1 MKKIKIGFSDF
12 WGGFDYNPTGKS
24 DYDNIF
30 HRILSEKYD
39 IEIDNH
45 SPDFLIYSVF
55 GNSHESFKNCKK
67 IFYTGE
73 NRRPD
78 FTKCDYAI
86 TFDHL
91 DDSRHHRFPLSA
103 IILIEKGIKEFSKDI
118 DFESIKR
125 KKSKF
130 CNFVFSN
137 PGGSFRNN
145 LFHKLS
151 KYKRVD
157 AGGAVLNNIGSLV
170 GDKLEF
176 IDRYKFTIAFENSEY
191 PGYTTEKI
199 VHPKLVNSIPIY
211 WGNPLVGNDW
221 NSKGFINYYDY
232 MDTSKMIEFIKE
244 VDNNDSLYY
253 EILSQPHYKE
263 NVIPKDHDIN
273 LLLEFFERI
282 FNL

>member
-1 MKKIKIGFSDF
+1 MKKIKLAFSDF
-12 WGGFDYNPTGKS
+12 WGGFDYNPTGNT

-30 HRILSEKYD
+30 YRILSERYN
-39 IEIDNH
+39 IEIDSHN
-45 SPDFLIYSVF
+45 PDFLIYSVF
-55 GNSHESFKNCKK
+55 GNSHEGFTKCKK

-73 NRRPD
+73 NIRPD
-78 FTKCDYAI
+78 FSKCDYAI

-91 DDSRHHRFPLSA
+91 DDPRHHRFPLSA
-103 IILIEKGIKEFSKDI
+103 IILIEKGIKEFYKDI
-118 DFESIKR
+118 DFESIKI

-137 PGGSFRNN
+137 PGGSARNN
-145 LFHKLS
+145 LFHELS

-157 AGGAVLNNIGSLV
+157 AGGAVLNNTGSLV

-176 IDRYKFTIAFENSEY
+176 LDQYKFTIAFENSEY
-191 PGYTTEKI
+191 SGYTTEKI

-221 NSKGFINYYDY
+221 NSKAFINYYDY

-244 VDNNDSLYY
+244 IDNNDSLYY

-263 NVIPKDHDIN
+263 NLIPRDHDIN
-273 LLLEFFERI
+273 TLLGFFERI